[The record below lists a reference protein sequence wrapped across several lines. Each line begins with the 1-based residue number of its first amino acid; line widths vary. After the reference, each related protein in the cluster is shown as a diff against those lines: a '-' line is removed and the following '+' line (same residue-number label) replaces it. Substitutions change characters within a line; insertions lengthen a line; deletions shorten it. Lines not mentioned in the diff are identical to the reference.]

1 MRGLAKFIMRGRK
14 EAIFIAAFFGSM
26 SILLL
31 PLAIFSAAAIGLVQ
45 LRKGWSEVAYIGL
58 VAGVLIVA
66 ASLFLPARAGFPF
79 PLVFA
84 LWVVVFVGT
93 AVLRA
98 SQSQVI
104 ALIAV
109 GGFCALFVIAMHLI
123 VGDVVTWWSD
133 WFKVV
138 ITNVDGATF
147 DSFEEEG
154 VLRIFNGFVAM
165 VAGLAGMMTV
175 LLARWMQ
182 SFLYNPEGYKTEFV
196 SLMLPK
202 MMLPVVVAI
211 LFVAGMIK
219 DELMA
224 DLFIVGVVV
233 YFFQGL
239 ATLHGLGTKK
249 RWNKSWFAVPYLAL
263 MFVPQ
268 ILIPGF
274 AAFGALDTTMDFRAI
289 RRGRKV

>member
-14 EAIFIAAFFGSM
+14 EAIFIVAFFGAM

-31 PLAIFSAAAIGLVQ
+31 PLAIFSAAAIGLVH
-45 LRKGWSEVAYIGL
+45 LRKGWSEVAYVGL
-58 VAGVLIVA
+58 VAGLLIVV
-66 ASLFLPARAGFPF
+66 ASLLLPTRAGFPF

-84 LWVVVFVGT
+84 LWVVVLVGVE
-93 AVLRA
+93 ALRVF
-98 SQSQVI
+98 QSQVT

-109 GGFCALFVIAMHLI
+109 GGVCALFVIAMHLI
-123 VGDVVTWWSD
+123 VGDVVTWWSE

-138 ITNVDGATF
+138 VTNMEGATF

-182 SFLYNPEGYKTEFV
+182 SYLYNPDGYKAEFV

-202 MMLPVVVAI
+202 MMLPVVVGTLI
-211 LFVAGMIK
+211 VAGMIK

-224 DLFIVGVVV
+224 DLFIVVVVV

-239 ATLHGLGTKK
+239 ATLHGLGAKK
-249 RWNKSWFAVPYLAL
+249 RWKKSWFAVPYLAL
-263 MFVPQ
+263 VFVPQ

-274 AAFGALDTTMDFRAI
+274 AALGEFA
-289 RRGRKV
+289 